1 MEKAKNMEPGGGQ
14 SETPVTG
21 RASEWAKKNAEKLLL
36 KSLQVSA
43 QEPADL
49 PGSGGKRVWGFG
61 KLLAT
66 YGTVASNSESTAY
79 LSFTVKKVLDTP
91 VYAPDCIVGKKDS

>member
-1 MEKAKNMEPGGGQ
+1 MRPWSQEGPVSGQ
-14 SETPVTG
+14 
-21 RASEWAKKNAEKLLL
+21 KHAEKLLL

-49 PGSGGKRVWGFG
+49 PGSGGKKVWRFG
-61 KLLAT
+61 KLVAP